1 MGFFKQGSIM
11 EGLRTEYPEK
21 FTSADKA
28 FKNIQRG
35 NKIYIG
41 TAAGEPKHL
50 VRSLMEYLN
59 QNPQAFFDVDIYHVW
74 TLLDDSDVF
83 FEKYK
88 RNFRIK
94 SFFIGDTNRDAINKG
109 DADYTPVFT
118 SRIPNLFERKVF
130 PIDIALVQVSPP
142 DEHGYFNLGV
152 GVDITKAAV
161 ENAGLVI
168 AQVNSYMP
176 RVHGD
181 GFIHINDI
189 DYIIP
194 YDEPLPEYDFGK
206 ESEIA
211 LQVGRY
217 VASLVRDGD
226 TLQIGYGHI
235 PLGVLSCLSHKRH
248 LGIHTDLITDA
259 IVDLIKKGVIDNS
272 KKSINKGKTIGT
284 YCLGSKQTYD
294 FVNNNPSIELR
305 RIDYVDNPMTIARHN
320 KMTAINTVLQM
331 DLTGQASA
339 ETLGSVFYSGITGFA
354 NFIRAT
360 LLAKQGKIIIA
371 MKSTTRNGEVS
382 KIVPTL
388 TKGAGVSL
396 HRGDV
401 QYIVTEYGIAYLQG
415 KNLRERAMELIAIA
429 HPKFRP
435 WLIEEAKKLNLID
448 QKQKFVP
455 GPRGKYMEE
464 YEAHRTT
471 KTGLELLLRPIRISD
486 ETRVREFFNS
496 LSDKSL
502 YLRFFTPRAYVPH
515 ESLQDI
521 ITVDNAKGVSILAI
535 IQGEEDDYEQ
545 VVGLGQYFINDSDY
559 SAEVSF
565 ATSDNYQNNGIASAL
580 LTHLSYLAQ
589 KNGLLSFTAS
599 VLAEN
604 RSMVR
609 VLKNIGFVHK
619 SSSEGVIELE
629 KLF

>member
-559 SAEVSF
+559 SAEVSC
-565 ATSDNYQNNGIASAL
+565 ATSDNYQSNGIASAL

>member
-294 FVNNNPSIELR
+294 FVNNNPCFRLDNLR
-305 RIDYVDNPMTIARHN
+305 FRDEYYDMCMQLRKILN
-320 KMTAINTVLQM
+320 KGWAL
-331 DLTGQASA
+331 
-339 ETLGSVFYSGITGFA
+339 
-354 NFIRAT
+354 
-360 LLAKQGKIIIA
+360 
-371 MKSTTRNGEVS
+371 
-382 KIVPTL
+382 
-388 TKGAGVSL
+388 GAG
-396 HRGDV
+396 
-401 QYIVTEYGIAYLQG
+401 
-415 KNLRERAMELIAIA
+415 
-429 HPKFRP
+429 
-435 WLIEEAKKLNLID
+435 
-448 QKQKFVP
+448 KQ
-455 GPRGKYMEE
+455 
-464 YEAHRTT
+464 
-471 KTGLELLLRPIRISD
+471 
-486 ETRVREFFNS
+486 
-496 LSDKSL
+496 
-502 YLRFFTPRAYVPH
+502 
-515 ESLQDI
+515 
-521 ITVDNAKGVSILAI
+521 
-535 IQGEEDDYEQ
+535 
-545 VVGLGQYFINDSDY
+545 
-559 SAEVSF
+559 
-565 ATSDNYQNNGIASAL
+565 
-580 LTHLSYLAQ
+580 
-589 KNGLLSFTAS
+589 
-599 VLAEN
+599 
-604 RSMVR
+604 
-609 VLKNIGFVHK
+609 
-619 SSSEGVIELE
+619 
-629 KLF
+629 

>member
-435 WLIEEAKKLNLID
+435 WLIEEAKKLMLPDNPPGIPSVGPGFGPKAGSISGQID
-448 QKQKFVP
+448 GQLSCSNNF
-455 GPRGKYMEE
+455 
-464 YEAHRTT
+464 
-471 KTGLELLLRPIRISD
+471 LPI
-486 ETRVREFFNS
+486 
-496 LSDKSL
+496 
-502 YLRFFTPRAYVPH
+502 
-515 ESLQDI
+515 
-521 ITVDNAKGVSILAI
+521 
-535 IQGEEDDYEQ
+535 Q
-545 VVGLGQYFINDSDY
+545 VG
-559 SAEVSF
+559 
-565 ATSDNYQNNGIASAL
+565 
-580 LTHLSYLAQ
+580 
-589 KNGLLSFTAS
+589 
-599 VLAEN
+599 
-604 RSMVR
+604 
-609 VLKNIGFVHK
+609 
-619 SSSEGVIELE
+619 
-629 KLF
+629 